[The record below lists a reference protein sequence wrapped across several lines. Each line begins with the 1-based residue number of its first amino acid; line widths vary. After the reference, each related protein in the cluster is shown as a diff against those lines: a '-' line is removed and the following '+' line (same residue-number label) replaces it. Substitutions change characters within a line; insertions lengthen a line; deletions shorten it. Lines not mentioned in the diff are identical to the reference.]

1 MADDLSAPMP
11 PYGTP
16 FLNGDGRTVTEVW
29 WRFLLK
35 LQRRGGGAP
44 GIDLTQLIQRVD
56 DVEGMAAAAAP
67 SFSLLA
73 ALIGRVVELER
84 RELGFVPVAARAQQA
99 PSDVVVCA
107 PQVAAADHS
116 PVARPAPAEQ
126 QHPEPAAPPASVRV
140 KNGQLKVA
148 SSLVD
153 GAGSQAATLTNAP
166 LAGNPTKW
174 IPINDNGTVRRV
186 PAW

>member
-1 MADDLSAPMP
+1 MADDLAAPMP

-35 LQRRGGGAP
+35 LQRRGGGGQ

-56 DVEGMAAAAAP
+56 DIEDTTAAAAP
-67 SFSLLA
+67 SFTLLA

-84 RELGFVPVAARAQQA
+84 RELGFVPVPARVQQA
-99 PSDVVVCA
+99 PSEVVA
-107 PQVAAADHS
+107 RLQQVAVVDHA
-116 PVARPAPAEQ
+116 PVARQALAE

-174 IPINDNGTVRRV
+174 IPINDNGTVRHV